1 MIVPVILLV
10 VIFSVAL
17 YMLRGSVKQTDQ
29 AWQSYEDS
37 LMSSTE
43 AIVRP
48 LSKLFYGTKSATN
61 LAKRSKFN
69 EHIARD
75 IAITGLFA
83 GSLEV
88 YASVQIGS
96 VFAGLAL
103 MSLAQID
110 VFAGLFSLCFLG
122 IGLLLAIW
130 PFQALRSAAKNKR
143 DTILSELPDFAD
155 LLLMVMET
163 WSVGQSLLF
172 TSSRIEGV
180 VALEMRELALA
191 LSTRTVSEKE
201 AFKQCSDRL
210 GTPEGREFV
219 SALQSSVIDGTTA
232 VKTIKAQVEML
243 REMRYQR
250 QRGVAK
256 RLPVGLVVTF
266 TIHFLPL
273 LFILA
278 LLPVYATLKGIG

>member
-1 MIVPVILLV
+1 
-10 VIFSVAL
+10 
-17 YMLRGSVKQTDQ
+17 
-29 AWQSYEDS
+29 
-37 LMSSTE
+37 MSSTE

-48 LSKLFYGTKSATN
+48 LSKLFYGTRSATN

-88 YASVQIGS
+88 YVSVQIGS

-191 LSTRTVSEKE
+191 LSTRTKTALPVSK
-201 AFKQCSDRL
+201 
-210 GTPEGREFV
+210 
-219 SALQSSVIDGTTA
+219 VIKRSIRAKGI
-232 VKTIKAQVEML
+232 VKTNSSKA
-243 REMRYQR
+243 
-250 QRGVAK
+250 
-256 RLPVGLVVTF
+256 
-266 TIHFLPL
+266 LPL
-273 LFILA
+273 FMCMPADRNINLFL
-278 LLPVYATLKGIG
+278 